1 MHHNGDNVLVQHPY
15 TSGGASPEI
24 LLIMKRALE
33 SLNFDVI
40 FWKDFFKSNYTYN
53 LESLLIFVRKEN
65 KIDENICR
73 LYIDMALIYN
83 LQQKQDRL

>member
-1 MHHNGDNVLVQHPY
+1 M
-15 TSGGASPEI
+15 
-24 LLIMKRALE
+24 
-33 SLNFDVI
+33 
-40 FWKDFFKSNYTYN
+40 YN

-73 LYIDMALIYN
+73 LYIDVALIYN